1 MNEYEVFETNLN
13 QVCKE
18 IKAITE
24 QIQKNGTASEQD
36 YKRLDLLYHL
46 KKSMLACNGMEHPEE
61 YEGGSSGMRGRS
73 PMTGRYVSRD
83 HGSYDDGYSSGYSQA
98 MREMNQNGGNSGH
111 WPMNPYYPEQR
122 HW

>member
-1 MNEYEVFETNLN
+1 MNEYEVYEANLN

-18 IKAITE
+18 IKTLTE

-46 KKSMLACNGMEHPEE
+46 KKDILACHGMEHPEE
-61 YEGGSSGMRGRS
+61 FEEGSSGMRGRS
-73 PMTGRYVSRD
+73 PMTGRYVSRE
-83 HGSYDDGYSSGYSQA
+83 SYDDGYKSGYSQA

-111 WPMNPYYPEQR
+111 LPMNPYYPEQR
-122 HW
+122 RW